1 MKQRGSRLSSSDS
14 MFFFFFLFQISLLK
28 WGVGWDLVGEIGED
42 SKLDEGESFGEAGL
56 IRFSG
61 VDV

>member
-14 MFFFFFLFQISLLK
+14 MFFFQISLLK

-42 SKLDEGESFGEAGL
+42 SKDSKGNPLEKQG
-56 IRFSG
+56 
-61 VDV
+61 

>member
-14 MFFFFFLFQISLLK
+14 MFFSNFTVE
-28 WGVGWDLVGEIGED
+28 VGRWLHSVGEIGEG

-56 IRFSG
+56 IRFSLG
-61 VDV
+61 VV

>member
-14 MFFFFFLFQISLLK
+14 MFFFFLQISLLK

>member
-14 MFFFFFLFQISLLK
+14 MFFFQISLLK
-28 WGVGWDLVGEIGED
+28 WPVGWDSVGEIGED